1 MKLIKAV
8 DIAKSCGLITI
19 KEAFANIDIHATMI
33 FSYKEME
40 GELQELYV
48 EVDNLYKEMNKSIDD
63 EITIEEYEKHIGGI
77 K

>member
-8 DIAKSCGLITI
+8 DIAKACGLNTI
-19 KEAFANIDIHATMI
+19 KQTFANIDIHATMV

-48 EVDNLYKEMNKSIDD
+48 EIDNLYKEMNRSIDD
-63 EITIEEYEKHIGGI
+63 EITIEEYEKHIGGL

>member
-1 MKLIKAV
+1 MKLINAV
-8 DIAKSCGLITI
+8 DIAKSCGLNTI
-19 KEAFANIDIHATMI
+19 KEAFANIDIHATMV

-48 EVDNLYKEMNKSIDD
+48 EVKNLFEEMDVDTRDD
-63 EITIEEYEKHIGGI
+63 ITIEQYEKFIGGI